1 MYIDRIITYL
11 TRFSLV
17 HSFYVSVALAGAL
30 VSSQVSAAAVAK
42 LPAAVEVAA
51 SDIERARTY
60 YAEIL
65 KTTPLYADEKTQ
77 QYVASIGMRLAAIAP
92 RTNVQYQFAVLDSEG
107 VFAYSLAGGQ
117 IVISRGMLAY
127 LNSEAELAAVFGH
140 EIGHVAGLHQGRIW
154 QQVARAID
162 LESKLESRFSSDQ
175 AREMLGTLSL
185 ARVRGYGREQEVE
198 ADAWGEQLLKK
209 AGYDPI
215 AAARMLMFLVQYDAY
230 VEATGFRM
238 WDLPDNDMSGAGVF
252 ATHPSSIARLELAL
266 KRQHA
271 TKLSAVPPD
280 TAYLDKLKGLHFG
293 VPERFGI
300 QRESLFVHA
309 SHRVA
314 FTLPTAWYAFG
325 HREEVVAAS
334 ADNDAIVHIQLETR
348 TRDESLRDALKRIAR
363 FEKVKFEPLAGNAA
377 KGEMATILADDGS
390 QKGLYAAIDVGG
402 QRVYCRGV
410 ARSAEAWAN
419 NQDRVLAVIRSL
431 HVPSA
436 MEATIEPLRIA
447 VEQTSNAGELA
458 PAAVFPVHARENTEI
473 LNQLFPNGGV
483 EAGRW
488 IKVVR

>member
-1 MYIDRIITYL
+1 MYIDRMIAYL
-11 TRFSLV
+11 NRFSLA
-17 HSFYVSVALAGAL
+17 HLLSASVALAVAL
-30 VSSQVSAAAVAK
+30 VSPPVSAAAVAK
-42 LPAAVEVAA
+42 LPATVEVAA
-51 SDIERARTY
+51 ADIERARTY

-65 KTTPLYADEKTQ
+65 KTTPLYADEKVQ
-77 QYVASIGMRLAAIAP
+77 QYVASVGMRLAAIAP
-92 RTNVQYQFAVLDSEG
+92 RANVEYQFGVLDSEG
-107 VFAYSLAGGQ
+107 VFAYSFAGGQ

-127 LNSEAELAAVFGH
+127 LNSEAELAAVFSH

-154 QQVARAID
+154 QQVARAIE
-162 LESKLESRFSSDQ
+162 LESKLEARFSSDQ

-215 AAARMLMFLVQYDAY
+215 AAARMLMFLVQYGAF

-238 WDLPDNDMSGAGVF
+238 WDLPDNDTSGAGVF

-271 TKLSAVPPD
+271 NKLSAISPD
-280 TAYLDKLKGLHFG
+280 TAYLDKLQGLQFG

-314 FTLPTAWYAFG
+314 FTLPTGWYAFG
-325 HREEVVAAS
+325 HRDELIAAS
-334 ADNDAIVHIQLETR
+334 ADNDAIVRIQLETR
-348 TRDESLRDALKRIAR
+348 VTDESLRDALKRRTR
-363 FEKVKFEPLAGNAA
+363 FEKVKFEPLAGTAA
-377 KGEMATILADDGS
+377 KGELATALADDGS
-390 QKGLYAAIDVGG
+390 QKALYAAFDVGG

-410 ARSAEAWAN
+410 AKSTEAWVS
-419 NQDRVLAVIRSL
+419 NQDRVLAVFRSL
-431 HVPSA
+431 RIPSA
-436 MEATIEPLRIA
+436 KEAMIAPLRIS
-447 VEQTSNAGELA
+447 VEQSTKAGELA
-458 PAAVFPVHARENTEI
+458 PAAVFPVHAQENTEI